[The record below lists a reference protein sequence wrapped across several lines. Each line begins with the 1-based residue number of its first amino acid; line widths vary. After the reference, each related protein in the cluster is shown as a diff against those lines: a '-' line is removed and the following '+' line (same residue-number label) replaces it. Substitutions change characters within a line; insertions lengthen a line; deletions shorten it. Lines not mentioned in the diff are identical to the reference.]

1 MTSNDT
7 VKLGIKRFTAKP
19 EIKHQ
24 IVYSREHGIPTEDEV
39 LYVGAFVIDIPSN
52 VKNILPFW
60 PNKYMHHVTLAYKP
74 DQAFIDK
81 MFIEEYIG
89 EESIITV
96 CRVIHDH
103 LGCTAIVMAEDE
115 LPCNSDTPHIT
126 IGTAEGIKPVYSNTL
141 IVNYLGGYD
150 DIFSADMSFDV
161 DIRVGIMLK

>member
-1 MTSNDT
+1 MFTFSNDLEKYAT
-7 VKLGIKRFTAKP
+7 LGHSIVFPALQFLLYTGIKK
-19 EIKHQ
+19 I
-24 IVYSREHGIPTEDEV
+24 Y
-39 LYVGAFVIDIPSN
+39 LVGCDGGWADPGCAQEGDGHLIY
-52 VKNILPFW
+52 W
-60 PNKYMHHVTLAYKP
+60 WRKY
-74 DQAFIDK
+74 K

-161 DIRVGIMLK
+161 DVRV